1 MSVTLLW
8 WALAAL
14 TVVGAV
20 AVIATREMMRML
32 LGLGAFL
39 LGVAGLYAWYG
50 FELLAVAELFVYVGG
65 VLVLFLF
72 AITSMGRDREGRSMQ
87 RRLDLGALGISA
99 GMGVVL
105 LVALQSTLPAA
116 TTAVGASV
124 EDTATALLGPL
135 LPYFELVGVLLL
147 VALVAALA
155 IIGREDAR

>member
-14 TVVGAV
+14 TVAGAV

-39 LGVAGLYAWYG
+39 LGLAGFYAWYG

-72 AITSMGRDREGRSMQ
+72 AITSMGRDREGRSME

-99 GMGVVL
+99 GMGLVL

-116 TTAVGASV
+116 PTAVGASV
-124 EDTATALLGPL
+124 EDTAAALLGPL
-135 LPYFELVGVLLL
+135 LPYFELAGVVLL

>member
-14 TVVGAV
+14 TVAGAV

-39 LGVAGLYAWYG
+39 LGLAGFYAWYG

-72 AITSMGRDREGRSMQ
+72 AITSMGRDREGRSME

-99 GMGVVL
+99 GMGLVL

-116 TTAVGASV
+116 ATAVGASV
-124 EDTATALLGPL
+124 EDTAAALLGPL
-135 LPYFELVGVLLL
+135 LPYFELAGVVLL

>member
-105 LVALQSTLPAA
+105 LVALRSTLPAA